1 MEEDLRQL
9 GVISFLVIYQR
20 VSYMK
25 RKSVALSMT
34 EIVIPLKSEHV
45 KNVVD
50 VHLQSFR
57 GFFLTFLGR
66 EFLSELYRGIVTDP
80 SGIAFV
86 AVAYERVVG
95 FVAGTDHP
103 AGFYKRL
110 LGKRWWRFGLA
121 SLPAIIK
128 KPQVVLRLFRALSM
142 PTQVT
147 AENGRGTLMSIAVLP
162 GEQNKGIGH
171 LLTKAFLEEARKRGL
186 QQVDLTTDKLNNDSV
201 NAFYLRE
208 GFYLTRNFETPERRE
223 MNEYMIDLPGNKFN
237 EQPI

>member
-1 MEEDLRQL
+1 
-9 GVISFLVIYQR
+9 
-20 VSYMK
+20 
-25 RKSVALSMT
+25 MT
-34 EIVIPLKSEHV
+34 EIVIPMKLEHIKS
-45 KNVVD
+45 VVD

-57 GFFLTFLGR
+57 GFFLSFLGR

-86 AVAYERVVG
+86 VVAYERVIG

-128 KPQVVLRLFRALSM
+128 TPQVFFRLIRALSM

-147 AENGRGTLMSIAVLP
+147 AENDRGTLMSIAVLP
-162 GEQNKGIGH
+162 GKQNKGTGH
-171 LLTKAFLEEARKRGL
+171 LLTKTFLEEAKERGL
-186 QQVDLTTDKLNNDSV
+186 RQVDLTTDKLNNDSV
-201 NAFYLRE
+201 NAFYIRE
-208 GFYLTRNFETPERRE
+208 GFYLTRSFETPEGRE
-223 MNEYMIDLPGNKFN
+223 MNEYVINLPAKDLN
-237 EQPI
+237 EQPF